1 MKYFQAFLL
10 LSLLFFASCSIQ
22 QEIFLDASGGGEY
35 TGTFRVS
42 QDMADYLE
50 ELASLTTSS
59 SEEFTLFETDKIKED
74 LEKDQSGVHVT
85 AVTVDDPNT
94 LRVALTF
101 DSLES
106 LLESQEAQAAKIIR
120 FTELADGSKKV
131 HIRLDR
137 ENYEHLDALFSE
149 EQKIVM
155 DTFGPKEN
163 EGLSEEEYLEMMSY
177 ALGEQGSDL
186 LRASIIETR
195 VKVKGT
201 LLDQKGGVRE
211 GDTVVFR
218 IPLLRFLLLDE
229 ILEYQLTFR

>member
-1 MKYFQAFLL
+1 
-10 LSLLFFASCSIQ
+10 
-22 QEIFLDASGGGEY
+22 
-35 TGTFRVS
+35 
-42 QDMADYLE
+42 MADYLE

-155 DTFGPKEN
+155 DIFGPKEN